1 MKYDL
6 LKEQYN
12 DELNLKLASIK
23 FVMERINNATMKW
36 SKEECEKQVHQVK
49 LGESEKYDLIRKA
62 YDSRIDDLHHQID
75 SCKSEL
81 EMQKNAQKTEQ
92 LDLTLQSIDNDL
104 STYCDI
110 NLGAGESLFC
120 ESSSNFNI
128 NSNVTSS
135 LLSQHQFQPITHQ
148 QQLKKL
154 LSEIEDK
161 NGIIKS
167 MKKSEENYLEE
178 IQSLKTQLS
187 QFKADLDVNSAT
199 LNCEIMLRGSK
210 KTDNNNSIK
219 SEILFMNDKDD
230 LINLD
235 SSSSDDSTSKSL
247 SSNTSSASS
256 SSNLSSKSESGSSS
270 VSSSSASTNSSSNS
284 SSASSSSSRSSERF
298 VKIKEETES
307 ENELDLTATEEKTV
321 QDEQHETSILNN
333 SRSSTDLG
341 FSGADGADISKS
353 LKNLLDEKDK
363 LIQQLNSELIK
374 FKSSDDLDLADNEE
388 YKAKY
393 FELKDGIFLFKL

>member
-1 MKYDL
+1 
-6 LKEQYN
+6 
-12 DELNLKLASIK
+12 
-23 FVMERINNATMKW
+23 
-36 SKEECEKQVHQVK
+36 
-49 LGESEKYDLIRKA
+49 
-62 YDSRIDDLHHQID
+62 
-75 SCKSEL
+75 
-81 EMQKNAQKTEQ
+81 
-92 LDLTLQSIDNDL
+92 
-104 STYCDI
+104 
-110 NLGAGESLFC
+110 
-120 ESSSNFNI
+120 
-128 NSNVTSS
+128 